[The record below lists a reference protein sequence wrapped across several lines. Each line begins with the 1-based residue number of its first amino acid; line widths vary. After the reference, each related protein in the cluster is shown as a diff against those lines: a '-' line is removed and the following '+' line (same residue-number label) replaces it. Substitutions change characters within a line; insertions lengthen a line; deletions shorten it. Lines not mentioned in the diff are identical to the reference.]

1 MIQESLASRH
11 HGTTSSGSPRRSYW
25 KRRQGAWKEKSLR
38 QSFWPSNRIFRG
50 QQRTR
55 NGGSLRSDRFKCGVH
70 STLSKPRQ
78 RTGMRL
84 SILLRLQHF
93 RLRPCWNHQRSVR
106 RTKKDMALLTGQ
118 EQDFASRHAQVHLI
132 EDEPPHAQERSPFG

>member
-1 MIQESLASRH
+1 MGRLQVEV
-11 HGTTSSGSPRRSYW
+11 
-25 KRRQGAWKEKSLR
+25 QGARIGREGRERGRRRVCGRGSGRPIGSL
-38 QSFWPSNRIFRG
+38 
-50 QQRTR
+50 
-55 NGGSLRSDRFKCGVH
+55 GGSREQATEDLFCRSDRFKCGVH